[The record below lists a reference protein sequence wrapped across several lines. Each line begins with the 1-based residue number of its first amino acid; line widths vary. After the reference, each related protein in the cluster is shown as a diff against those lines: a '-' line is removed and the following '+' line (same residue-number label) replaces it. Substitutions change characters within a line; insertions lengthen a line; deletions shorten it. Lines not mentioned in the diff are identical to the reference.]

1 MCGSSVFKRVFSHSL
16 GLCSAGQTGPLSRFF
31 NDMDAPEHQSAE
43 TLGRALFDNE
53 SFEAWS
59 QVYTINSSS
68 IFFVTT
74 AFAGLLAKGSEDQ
87 AGYQSCVVNISSISG
102 HMKLAQNHV
111 CTLANNHRCCR
122 SRANPRTVCLQQ
134 LQGCCRAPHED
145 ACH

>member
-1 MCGSSVFKRVFSHSL
+1 
-16 GLCSAGQTGPLSRFF
+16 
-31 NDMDAPEHQSAE
+31 MDAPEHQSAE

-74 AFAGLLAKGSEDQ
+74 AFAGLLAKGSEDK
-87 AGYQSCVVNISSISG
+87 AGYQSSVVNISSISG

-111 CTLANNHRCCR
+111 CISTTDGAD
-122 SRANPRTVCLQQ
+122 RALILTTVRL
-134 LQGCCRAPHED
+134 
-145 ACH
+145 